1 MFAGELE
8 LARRLRTLWGAP
20 TLARERRG
28 GVLCAACPGRARES
42 PMNTPKFPHH
52 RDCEALT
59 GITLDHLPRDR
70 SLGRVRRFA
79 KGAYLWRAD
88 DIADR
93 IYFLRRGRVVVMTA
107 RPHEKPVALRTIE
120 PDQPCGELCLCT
132 VRAGIRGTTA
142 CALVASEA
150 VEIKLSLFLG
160 YVHQNR
166 AALEALMFTLC
177 LRLTDAEHRI
187 EVMAH
192 RGAEQRL
199 GRLLLRLA
207 TSRGRRLRVG
217 GVDTVTVV
225 VSHNELAQLA
235 GMSRPHVTV
244 TMGRLRRRGL
254 VRYAREGAVRVE
266 VAPLTGYLGRIVR
279 GERE

>member
-1 MFAGELE
+1 MD
-8 LARRLRTLWGAP
+8 
-20 TLARERRG
+20 
-28 GVLCAACPGRARES
+28 
-42 PMNTPKFPHH
+42 TPKFPHH

-59 GITLDHLPRDR
+59 GLTMDHLPRDG

-79 KGAYLWRAD
+79 KGAYIWEPGD
-88 DIADR
+88 PADR
-93 IYFLRRGRVVVMTA
+93 VYFLQTGRVVVMTA
-107 RPHEKPVALRTIE
+107 EPHERPVALRTIE
-120 PDQPCGELCLCT
+120 TDQVLGELCLCS

-142 CALVASEA
+142 RALVESEA
-150 VEIKLSLFLG
+150 LEIKLSNFLS
-160 YVHQNR
+160 YLHQNR

-187 EVMAH
+187 EAMAH

-207 TSRGRRLRVG
+207 TSRGRNDRIGTR
-217 GVDTVTVV
+217 DTMTVS

-244 TMGRLRRRGL
+244 TMGRLRRRRLVQYEREGL
-254 VRYAREGAVRVE
+254 VRVQ
-266 VAPLTGYLGRIVR
+266 VASLTDYLGSIVR
-279 GERE
+279 GEPA

>member
-1 MFAGELE
+1 MD
-8 LARRLRTLWGAP
+8 
-20 TLARERRG
+20 
-28 GVLCAACPGRARES
+28 
-42 PMNTPKFPHH
+42 TPKFPHH

-59 GITLDHLPRDR
+59 GITLDHLPRDG

-79 KGAYLWRAD
+79 KGAYLWQPD
-88 DIADR
+88 DAADR
-93 IYFLRRGRVVVMTA
+93 IYFLRKGRVVIMTA
-107 RPHEKPVALRTIE
+107 KPEERPVALRTVE
-120 PDQPCGELCLCT
+120 PEQPFGELCVCS
-132 VRAGIRGTTA
+132 VRSGIRGTTA

-150 VEIKLSLFLG
+150 FEIKLSRFLG
-160 YVHQNR
+160 HLRQNR

-207 TSRGRRLRVG
+207 TSRGRKGSLGLR
-217 GVDTVTVV
+217 DTVTVS
-225 VSHNELAQLA
+225 VSQNELAQLA

-244 TMGRLRRRGL
+244 TMGRLRRRKLVQYEREGL
-254 VRYAREGAVRVE
+254 VRVV
-266 VAPLTGYLGRIVR
+266 VASLTDYLGRIVR
-279 GERE
+279 GERR